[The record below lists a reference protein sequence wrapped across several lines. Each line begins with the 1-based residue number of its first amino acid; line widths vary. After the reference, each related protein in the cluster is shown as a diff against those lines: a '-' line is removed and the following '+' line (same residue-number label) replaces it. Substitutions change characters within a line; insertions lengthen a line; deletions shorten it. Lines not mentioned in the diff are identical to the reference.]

1 MPITCI
7 AFSVAFGIAY
17 LKAKSLWVPVM
28 FHSALNLAAG
38 MDDKMI
44 TTKTNV
50 VGADLV
56 WTVMWIT
63 VALVLYFSTSTILKN
78 ER

>member
-1 MPITCI
+1 MKHLVLMPITCI

-28 FHSALNLAAG
+28 FHSALNLSAG

-44 TTKTNV
+44 VTKINV
-50 VGADLV
+50 LGADLV
-56 WTVMWIT
+56 
-63 VALVLYFSTSTILKN
+63 
-78 ER
+78 